1 MRPARRQQ
9 SDRTATTRSA
19 VLEATVELLVERGY
33 SGTSTRLAAER
44 AGVSLG
50 ALQHH
55 FPTRAELSVEALR
68 FVSGRLAAE
77 FVASEKDSIEV
88 EDGFASMIDRLYE
101 VFRGPTFAAG
111 VEIHLASR
119 TDGSLQGPVGELNR
133 DIDELIA
140 GSAATLLPELAARP
154 GFPALLQTSVS
165 AIRGLALIAM
175 DPASDREQQ
184 WQLVRGQLL
193 HLSSGLAEAPAN

>member
-1 MRPARRQQ
+1 MSTGRRQQ
-9 SDRTATTRSA
+9 SDRTASTRAA

-68 FVSGRLAAE
+68 FVSERLAAE
-77 FVASEKDSIEV
+77 FVASGKRSHEA
-88 EDGFASMIDRLYE
+88 EDGFISMLDRLYV
-101 VFRGPTFAAG
+101 VFRGPTFAAA

-119 TDGSLQGPVGELNR
+119 TDQSLQVPVGQLNR

-140 GSAATLLPELAARP
+140 SGASSLLPELARHP
-154 GFPALLQTSVS
+154 GFPELLETSVS

-175 DPASDREQQ
+175 NPASDRERQ
-184 WQLVRGQLL
+184 WQLVRGQLIE
-193 HLSSGLAEAPAN
+193 LASRLVAGDHA

>member
-1 MRPARRQQ
+1 MSTGRRQQ
-9 SDRTATTRSA
+9 SDRTAATRAA

-33 SGTSTRLAAER
+33 GGTSTRLAAER

-77 FVASEKDSIEV
+77 FVASERESHEDA
-88 EDGFASMIDRLYE
+88 DGFGSMLDRLYV
-101 VFRGPTFAAG
+101 VFRGPTFAAA

-119 TDGSLQGPVGELNR
+119 TDESLQGPVGELNR

-140 GSAATLLPELAARP
+140 TGASSLLPELAAHSD
-154 GFPALLQTSVS
+154 FPALLQTSVS
-165 AIRGLALIAM
+165 AIRGLAVIAM
-175 DPASDREQQ
+175 DPVSDREQQ
-184 WQLVRGQLL
+184 WQMVRSQLL
-193 HLSSGLAEAPAN
+193 DLASGLVAGKSV

>member
-1 MRPARRQQ
+1 MSTGRRQQ
-9 SDRTATTRSA
+9 SDRTAATRAA

-68 FVSGRLAAE
+68 FVSERLAGE
-77 FVASEKDSIEV
+77 FVASEKESREAD
-88 EDGFASMIDRLYE
+88 DDFASMLDRLYA
-101 VFRGPTFAAG
+101 VFRGPTFAAA

-119 TDGSLQGPVGELNR
+119 TDDSLQGPVGRLNR

-140 GSAATLLPELAARP
+140 VGASSLLPELAEHP
-154 GFPALLQTSVS
+154 DFPALLETSVS

-184 WQLVRGQLL
+184 WQLVRAQLL
-193 HLSSGLAEAPAN
+193 GLASALISGNRA

>member
-1 MRPARRQQ
+1 MSTGRRQQ
-9 SDRTATTRSA
+9 SDRTASTRAA
-19 VLEATVELLVERGY
+19 VLEATVGLLVERGY

-68 FVSGRLAAE
+68 FVSERLAAE
-77 FVASEKDSIEV
+77 FVASGKQSHEA
-88 EDGFASMIDRLYE
+88 EDGFTSMLDRLYV
-101 VFRGPTFAAG
+101 VFRGPTFAAA

-119 TDGSLQGPVGELNR
+119 TDQSLQVPVGQLNR

-140 GSAATLLPELAARP
+140 SGASSLLPELASHP
-154 GFPALLQTSVS
+154 GFPELLETSVS

-175 DPASDREQQ
+175 NPASDRERQ
-184 WQLVRGQLL
+184 WQLVRGQLIE
-193 HLSSGLAEAPAN
+193 LASRLVAGDHA